1 VPYEWLH
8 RPRPLEGF
16 TRQMKRLPGFLRES
30 LTYHRGTETRA
41 PTDCCANFC
50 PRAWNSPRS
59 VKPSSTTSL
68 VCANGRPRQTLGWA
82 TPEEALAKEL
92 ERADFAKRCT

>member
-16 TRQMKRLPGFLRES
+16 TRQMKKLTAFLRES
-30 LTYHRGTETRA
+30 PTYDLGTETRT
-41 PTDCCANFC
+41 PTDYCANFC
-50 PRAWNSPRS
+50 PRAWTSPRS
-59 VKPSSTTSL
+59 VRPSSTTSL
-68 VCANGRPRQTLGWA
+68 ICSNGRPRQTLGWA